1 MLFGAM
7 VIAIPVIILRYYKT
21 GLNKPLAIAFLRMIL
36 QLTLVGLYLEY
47 VFDLNNIFVNIGWMI
62 LMILAASFT
71 IVERV
76 ELKFKYFF
84 LPILLGIAV
93 SVLINGSVFAF
104 IIVGSESFFDARY
117 IIPIAGML
125 IGNSLNSAIIG
136 VRSFFKKISDDVE
149 RYRYY
154 LMCGATRNE
163 ALFQFISEAM
173 QDAFSPTIAST
184 ATIGLIWLP
193 GMMTGQILGGSDP
206 VTAIKFQIM
215 IIITI
220 FVGSVVTVF
229 ISLNLSKL
237 FSFDDYDMFDKKV
250 FASKTSVTQFMKKV
264 IRKG

>member
-1 MLFGAM
+1 MLLGTL
-7 VIAIPVIILRYYKT
+7 VIIIPVAILYYYRT
-21 GLNKPLAIAFLRMIL
+21 GLNKPLAIAFLRMIV
-36 QLTLVGLYLEY
+36 QLALVGLYLEY
-47 VFDLNNIFVNIGWMI
+47 IFELNSIIVNIIWMI
-62 LMILAASFT
+62 VMIIAAAYT

-76 ELKFKYFF
+76 ELKLRYFF
-84 LPILLGIAV
+84 LPILIGIITGIIV
-93 SVLINGSVFAF
+93 NGSIFAF
-104 IIVGSESFFDARY
+104 VLVGSESFFDARY
-117 IIPIAGML
+117 IIPIMGML

-136 VRSFFKKISDDVE
+136 VRSFFQKLSGEVE

-206 VTAIKFQIM
+206 ITAIKFQIM

-220 FVGSVVTVF
+220 FVCSVITLA

-237 FSFDDYDMFDKKV
+237 FAFDDFDMFDKNIFK
-250 FASKTSVTQFMKKV
+250 
-264 IRKG
+264 

>member
-1 MLFGAM
+1 LNGNDIGWLEMLLGTIIM
-7 VIAIPVIILRYYKT
+7 VIPIAILYYYKT
-21 GLNKPLAIAFLRMIL
+21 GLNKPLAIAFLRMIV

-47 VFDLNNIFVNIGWMI
+47 IFDLNSTLVNIGWTIIMI
-62 LMILAASFT
+62 FAAAYT

-76 ELKFKYFF
+76 ELKMKFF
-84 LPILLGIAV
+84 FIPIIIGILTGIIVNGSLFAF
-93 SVLINGSVFAF
+93 VLIGSDF
-104 IIVGSESFFDARY
+104 FFDARY
-117 IIPIAGML
+117 IIPIMGML

-136 VRSFFKKISDDVE
+136 VRSFFKKLSNDVE

-206 VTAIKFQIM
+206 LTAIKFQIM

-220 FVGSVVTVF
+220 FVGSVISLF
-229 ISLNLSKL
+229 ISINLAKR
-237 FSFDDYDMFDKKV
+237 FVFDEYDMFNKKV
-250 FASKTSVTQFMKKV
+250 FVVGKK
-264 IRKG
+264 

>member
-1 MLFGAM
+1 LNGNDITWVEMIIGTL
-7 VIAIPVIILRYYKT
+7 VIAIPVIIFYYYKT
-21 GLNKPLAIAFLRMIL
+21 GLNKPLAIAFLRMIV

-47 VFDLNNIFVNIGWMI
+47 IFELNSTLINIGWTIIMI
-62 LMILAASFT
+62 IAAAYT

-76 ELKFKYFF
+76 ELKMKHFF
-84 LPILLGIAV
+84 PPLLFGIIGGILV
-93 SVLINGSVFAF
+93 NGSIFAF
-104 IIVGSESFFDARY
+104 VLVGVDPFFDARY
-117 IIPIAGML
+117 LIPIMGML

-136 VRSFFKKISDDVE
+136 VRSFFRKLSNDVE

-206 VTAIKFQIM
+206 ITAIKFQIM

-220 FVGSVVTVF
+220 FVGSVITLF
-229 ISLNLSKL
+229 ISLNLSKR
-237 FSFDDYDMFDKKV
+237 FVFDDYDMFDKSIYV
-250 FASKTSVTQFMKKV
+250 EKK
-264 IRKG
+264 